1 MKNLKTLFKS
11 KKFKKTPY
19 FYIKYSD
26 SIGLYQK
33 DYDQIKE
40 LLPFHSVENTGEFS
54 IIQLS
59 CPLRSYYTYK
69 KFYHFG
75 DRLDFKYL
83 KEKNVFPVESWRNE
97 KDKGYNCEVTNEGDN
112 PLPEDFN
119 PCSLCKNELS
129 CMFSPTKLTFQP
141 KEYDTLY
148 LLDALKENRFVESE
162 VMYHRF
168 LAYYD
173 EEYGYYSE
181 FADATWK
188 DVVMV
193 FVVILPFALLYLP
206 FHFLWM
212 FLDFIK
218 GKFKP
223 VSNSNS

>member
-1 MKNLKTLFKS
+1 MKKIKTFFKNKKLKKS
-11 KKFKKTPY
+11 TY
-19 FYIKYSD
+19 FYMKYSN

-33 DYDQIKE
+33 DYERMRE
-40 LLPFHSVENTGEFS
+40 LLPFHSVEKTGEYS

-75 DRLDFKYL
+75 DRFDFKYL
-83 KEKNVFPVESWRNE
+83 KEKNALPVETWRSE
-97 KDKGYNCEVTNEGDN
+97 IDKGFHCDVANEGDN

-129 CMFSPTKLTFQP
+129 CIFSATKLNFQP

-148 LLDALKENRFVESE
+148 LLDILKENRFVESE

-188 DVVMV
+188 DVAMV
-193 FVVILPFALLYLP
+193 FIVILPLALLYLP

-212 FLDFIK
+212 FIDSLK
-218 GKFKP
+218 EKFKP
-223 VSNSNS
+223 STDS